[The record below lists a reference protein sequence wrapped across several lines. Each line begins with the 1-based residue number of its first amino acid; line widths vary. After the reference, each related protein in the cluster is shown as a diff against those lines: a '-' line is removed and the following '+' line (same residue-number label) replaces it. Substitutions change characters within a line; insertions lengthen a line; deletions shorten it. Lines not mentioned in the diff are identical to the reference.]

1 MTGTAGMR
9 AAAGLVRVGG
19 SLNAL
24 GGDGGSLDLPLAPV
38 QASVPPVL
46 DRVVA
51 PSAQVPRDLGQ
62 PPAQSLDQALDQQA
76 LVGRD
81 GAVVES
87 RCQVLVV
94 ALPALLGCPGSDQA
108 GYPDPVGRLLVVDER
123 HQLLILVGGPRSSPL
138 LRLCRHLDG
147 RGRV

>member
-19 SLNAL
+19 SLIAL
-24 GGDGGSLDLPLAPV
+24 GGAGGSQDLPLAPV

-51 PSAQVPRDLGQ
+51 PSAQVPRDLGP
-62 PPAQSLDQALDQQA
+62 PPAQSLDQQA

-87 RCQVLVV
+87 RFQVLVV
-94 ALPALLGCPGSDQA
+94 AFPALRGCPGSDQA